1 MVFVLPGGELIYL
14 PLITTLWAAWGFP
27 CGQPAEMRCTSGA
40 HVSAERSGAGWIE
53 ADVWMESAPDG
64 RGFASVAI
72 NGDLAADNRYGSAA
86 IAADIAPFEGMAG
99 GFLLAQM
106 PDYANGF
113 RLGSVAQGW
122 HRLRV
127 EYDGRD
133 LIRACVDGVCEL
145 ARVVM
150 GVWRYELVCVG
161 VNPGESGHN
170 PALCRFTNVR
180 AG

>member
-27 CGQPAEMRCTSGA
+27 CGQPTEMRCTSGA

-106 PDYANGF
+106 PEYANAYS
-113 RLGSVAQGW
+113 LIPHAPGW

-127 EYDGRD
+127 EYDGVS
-133 LIRACVDGVCEL
+133 LIRACVDGVCEV

-150 GVWRYELVCVG
+150 DVWRYELICVG
-161 VNPGESGHN
+161 VNPGEAGRN
-170 PALCRFTNVR
+170 AALCRFANVR
-180 AG
+180 IG

>member
-1 MVFVLPGGELIYL
+1 MVFVLPGGKLIYL
-14 PLITTLWAAWGFP
+14 PLITTLWATWGEA

-40 HVSAERSGAGWIE
+40 HISAERSGAGWLQTDAWLE
-53 ADVWMESAPDG
+53 PAADG

-86 IAADIAPFEGMAG
+86 LAQGIAPFEGMAG

-106 PDYANGF
+106 PEYANAYS
-113 RLGSVAQGW
+113 LIPHAPGW

-127 EYDGRD
+127 EYDGVS
-133 LIRACVDGVCEL
+133 LIRACVDGVCEV

-150 GVWRYELVCVG
+150 DAWRYELVCVG

-170 PALCRFTNVR
+170 PALCRFANVR
-180 AG
+180 IG

>member
-1 MVFVLPGGELIYL
+1 MVFIPIIYALWQPYGE
-14 PLITTLWAAWGFP
+14 A
-27 CGQPAEMRCTSGA
+27 CGQPSEMRCTSAA
-40 HVSAERSGAGWIE
+40 HISAPRSGAGWLE
-53 ADVWMESAPDG
+53 ADVWLESAADG

-86 IAADIAPFEGMAG
+86 LAQGIAPFEGMAG

-106 PDYANGF
+106 PEYANAYS
-113 RLGSVAQGW
+113 LTPHAQGW

-127 EYDGRD
+127 EYDGVS
-133 LIRACVDGVCEL
+133 LIRACVDSVCEV

-150 GVWRYELVCVG
+150 DVWRYELVCAG

-170 PALCRFTNVR
+170 PALCRFENVR
-180 AG
+180 AARWHS

>member
-1 MVFVLPGGELIYL
+1 MVFI
-14 PLITTLWAAWGFP
+14 PLITTLWATWGEA

-40 HVSAERSGAGWIE
+40 HISAERSGAGWLQTDAWLE
-53 ADVWMESAPDG
+53 PAADG

-86 IAADIAPFEGMAG
+86 LAQGIAPFEGMAG

-106 PDYANGF
+106 PEYANAYS
-113 RLGSVAQGW
+113 LIPHAPGW

-127 EYDGRD
+127 EYDGVS
-133 LIRACVDGVCEL
+133 LIRACVDGVCEV

-150 GVWRYELVCVG
+150 DAWRYELVCVG

-170 PALCRFTNVR
+170 PALCRFANVR
-180 AG
+180 IG